1 MINRER
7 KTLNL
12 IRKNFALDSI
22 IFLDCDKHVFQC
34 DDIEVPYHYKDMPY
48 IIRSLSQS
56 GLLLLSDHTC
66 DTYFSITYDGC
77 YLRQQMLDNFRI
89 SFLTKWIP
97 GFISGVATTL
107 VTELLLR
114 YFL

>member
-12 IRKNFALDSI
+12 IRKKFSLDEV
-22 IFLDCDKHVFQC
+22 IFLDCDKHVFRC
-34 DDIEVPYHYKDMPY
+34 DGIEVPYRYEDMPH
-48 IIRSLSQS
+48 IIRSLSES
-56 GLLLLSDHTC
+56 GLLLLSDNPC

-77 YLRQQMLDNFRI
+77 YLRQQMLDNLRI
-89 SFLTKWIP
+89 AFLTKWIP

-107 VTELLLR
+107 VVELLLR
-114 YFL
+114 YLL